1 MDNILI
7 IGYGNPLRGDDGIG
21 WHAAHLLESRYPTA
35 QVRVCHQLTPELA
48 EPISEAERVIFIDA
62 SAVGDVGTYDLQPIL
77 PIAEGTT
84 LSHIVSPAT
93 LLTLTQ
99 GLYGTLPESL
109 LVSVPG
115 ASFDYSETLS
125 PLVHHLLP
133 LVVEEV
139 CDWVEQ
145 PLNEEVRIGQWVH
158 SQ

>member
-1 MDNILI
+1 MDTLLI

-21 WHAAHLLESRYPTA
+21 WHAARVLETRFPTA
-35 QVRVCHQLTPELA
+35 QVVLCHQLTPELA
-48 EPISEAERVIFIDA
+48 VQMSDAERVIFIDA
-62 SAVGDVGTYDLQPIL
+62 SAVGDVGTYEVQPIL

-84 LSHIVSPAT
+84 LSHIVSPST

-99 GLYGTLPESL
+99 GLYGTLPETL

-133 LVVEEV
+133 LVVDEV
-139 CDWVEQ
+139 CEWVAR
-145 PLNEEVRIGQWVH
+145 PLNEEVRIDQWVH
-158 SQ
+158 TQ